1 VNVWWILALDS
12 PLWEKDP
19 ALLAAQVV
27 VRDAVHEVAHDQPGR
42 DELGTVLSQC
52 KGQEQKSRKPNAK
65 QSKKLMTKLA

>member
-27 VRDAVHEVAHDQPGR
+27 VHDAVHEVVHDQPGW
-42 DELGTVLSQC
+42 DELGTVL
-52 KGQEQKSRKPNAK
+52 
-65 QSKKLMTKLA
+65 L